1 MAEAH
6 AGAAEPTLRHPWA
19 VATVALVALAASW
32 IVAVQDTLP
41 EWEKAITRWLND
53 APDWVA
59 HTMWPVM
66 QGGTLIAPFV
76 VALGIGLVRRDW
88 FVAAVVAIVGV
99 VTWFGAQGVKRIV
112 ERERPVAFLAD
123 LHVREGTGSGL
134 GYISGHSAMAAAV
147 AVVALTVVPRRWW
160 PLVFALVAVVGI
172 ARVVHGVHL
181 PADLIGGWAFGTLT
195 GLVGVTVIDRHRAR
209 QRATPA
215 PLP

>member
-160 PLVFALVAVVGI
+160 PLLFAVVVIVGI

-181 PADLIGGWAFGTLT
+181 PADVIGGWGFGTLI
-195 GLVGVTVIDRHRAR
+195 GLAGVSVIDRHRR
-209 QRATPA
+209 RAAPA
-215 PLP
+215 PRP